1 MTQATTAERDALR
14 QRRDRLTQRSA
25 FLYAETERLT
35 DCNDA
40 EALRALSGQLH
51 EHSVELVAYHHV
63 LELFHGRLG
72 PLS

>member
-1 MTQATTAERDALR
+1 MTQATTAERYALR

-25 FLYAETERLT
+25 FLCAETERLT

-51 EHSVELVAYHHV
+51 EHSADLVAYHRV
-63 LELFHGRLG
+63 LHLFHERIGS
-72 PLS
+72 LS